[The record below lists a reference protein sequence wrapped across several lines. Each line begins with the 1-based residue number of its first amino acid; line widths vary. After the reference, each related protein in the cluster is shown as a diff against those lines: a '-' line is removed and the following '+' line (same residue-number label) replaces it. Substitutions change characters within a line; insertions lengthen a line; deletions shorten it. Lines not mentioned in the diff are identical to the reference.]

1 MSKLTELSQC
11 LVSKYGLSQAEA
23 DNFVKELFNIIREK
37 IEADRQVK
45 VKGLGT
51 FKLAE
56 MNARESVD
64 VNTGDRILIEGRYKL
79 TFTPENTVRDRIN
92 SPFAQFESVELDEE
106 IDFSAIDEKYEPEET
121 EEEIAGNAERKEVEP
136 RDAKPLVVQQVI
148 VGEPV
153 VESVVEQPAEE
164 SIKEAQPEVDDTPT
178 VRSPYCED
186 LIREGISHSRRII
199 RLLYGLLF
207 LVVVVLMVF
216 GGYFCYQI
224 GLNAGMKNTAAVPV
238 KDTVALAEPID
249 TAKVVMKSDSLAADT
264 VVKKEVAVAAKPVNI
279 YTDSLQQAIY
289 NRNTRVRTGAYMIVG
304 HDTTVVAVQGQTFR
318 GICKAYLGS
327 GMECYVE
334 VFNDGKKDVKPGD
347 SIKIPKIKWK
357 RKNRR

>member
-11 LVSKYGLSQAEA
+11 LIDKYGLSQPEA

-37 IEADRQVK
+37 LESDKQVK

-64 VNTGDRILIEGRYKL
+64 INTGDRIIIEGRYKL
-79 TFTPENTVRDRIN
+79 SFTPEPTVRDRIN
-92 SPFAQFESVELDEE
+92 SPFAQFGSVELDED
-106 IDFSAIDEKYEPEET
+106 IDFSAIDEKYE
-121 EEEIAGNAERKEVEP
+121 
-136 RDAKPLVVQQVI
+136 
-148 VGEPV
+148 
-153 VESVVEQPAEE
+153 AEE
-164 SIKEAQPEVDDTPT
+164 SEEKSIENNEQKEAETLVVEPVAVQPIAAEEPIKEQSVEDSSVDSQSETTETPT

-207 LVVVVLMVF
+207 LTVVVLLVF

-224 GLNAGMKNTAAVPV
+224 GLNAGMKNTLPVAVTDSVEAEAMP
-238 KDTVALAEPID
+238 DTMAIVAK
-249 TAKVVMKSDSLAADT
+249 TDSLPADSI
-264 VVKKEVAVAAKPVNI
+264 KKEPVVAKPVNI

-304 HDTTVVAVQGQTFR
+304 HDTTVVAIEGQTFR

>member
-1 MSKLTELSQC
+1 MDSQSETTE
-11 LVSKYGLSQAEA
+11 
-23 DNFVKELFNIIREK
+23 
-37 IEADRQVK
+37 
-45 VKGLGT
+45 
-51 FKLAE
+51 
-56 MNARESVD
+56 
-64 VNTGDRILIEGRYKL
+64 
-79 TFTPENTVRDRIN
+79 
-92 SPFAQFESVELDEE
+92 
-106 IDFSAIDEKYEPEET
+106 
-121 EEEIAGNAERKEVEP
+121 
-136 RDAKPLVVQQVI
+136 
-148 VGEPV
+148 
-153 VESVVEQPAEE
+153 
-164 SIKEAQPEVDDTPT
+164 TPT

-207 LVVVVLMVF
+207 LTVVVLLVF

-224 GLNAGMKNTAAVPV
+224 GLNAGMKNTLPVAVTDSVEAEAMP
-238 KDTVALAEPID
+238 DTMAIVAK
-249 TAKVVMKSDSLAADT
+249 TDSLPADSI
-264 VVKKEVAVAAKPVNI
+264 KKEPVVAKPVNI

-304 HDTTVVAVQGQTFR
+304 HDTTVVAIEGQTFR